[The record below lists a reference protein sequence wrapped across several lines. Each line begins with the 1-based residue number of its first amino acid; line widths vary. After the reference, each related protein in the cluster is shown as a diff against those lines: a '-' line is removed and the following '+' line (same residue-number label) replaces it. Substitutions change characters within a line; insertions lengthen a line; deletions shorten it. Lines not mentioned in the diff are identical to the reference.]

1 MTDKFEV
8 SNEYLHNLVLAQVQ
22 QMDGPA
28 YDEERD
34 GCVYRY
40 PDGSPGCIVGRL
52 MSDYKP
58 LVEGTH
64 VGCEDTLACLPFK
77 LSGRQVDYLMQV
89 QKIHDA
95 SGVDR
100 GDVGAWRADVS
111 DAIRAVAIR
120 ELKLGV
126 IPHA

>member
-28 YDEERD
+28 YDEERG

-58 LVEGTH
+58 LVEDTNA
-64 VGCEDTLACLPFK
+64 GCEDTLACLPFK

-89 QKIHDA
+89 QNIHDA
-95 SGVDR
+95 TGHSR
-100 GDVGAWRADVS
+100 GDVVAWRAEVS
-111 DAIRAVAIR
+111 DAIREVAIR